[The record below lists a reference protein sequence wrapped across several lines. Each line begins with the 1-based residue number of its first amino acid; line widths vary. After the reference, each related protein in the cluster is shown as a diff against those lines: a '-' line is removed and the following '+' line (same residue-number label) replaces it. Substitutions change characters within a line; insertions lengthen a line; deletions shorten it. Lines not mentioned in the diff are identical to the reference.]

1 MTFYLFILSIR
12 TGCMFDVAS
21 HAVVFRGHTSPKEG
35 TLGVRHYCGLR
46 WLYTISSVF
55 AGSDIYIFL
64 DVLILSTR
72 RKYLGSNI
80 VLSSSVLILC

>member
-1 MTFYLFILSIR
+1 MSPRSVLDDEAESKFK
-12 TGCMFDVAS
+12 
-21 HAVVFRGHTSPKEG
+21 TSL
-35 TLGVRHYCGLR
+35 TLR

-72 RKYLGSNI
+72 GKYLGSNI
-80 VLSSSVLILC
+80 V